1 MPVPPSPVLR
11 AAARW
16 LERLP
21 ASSPARC
28 RALFTHHADYSD
40 LTPTQ
45 YEAAYS
51 WLGENGL
58 LEDLDSSA
66 AVGELVFRAA
76 LASSS
81 APWLQDADVLV
92 RGPEEL
98 PEDAL
103 RAADALDISENEAYE
118 QVSAVWGKVD
128 TEARA
133 LIGSAGELALV
144 ALLTEAADAR
154 IEHVAAYSD
163 GFGYDIAVHAR
174 LHSLHIEAK
183 STVRRGRL
191 AFYLSRHE
199 YETMRRDPA
208 WQLVAVQLTQDHEI
222 AAVAS
227 VAAEWISAQVPQD
240 GGPFGRWEACRLDV
254 PPDAVV
260 PGIPRLAP
268 LLRDGRTAGAM
279 LRGGVSG

>member
-1 MPVPPSPVLR
+1 MIRRTRPSPVLR
-11 AAARW
+11 AALRW

-28 RALFTHHADYSD
+28 RALFTNHVDYSD

-45 YEAAYS
+45 YEAAYT
-51 WLGENGL
+51 WLGENSL
-58 LEDLDSSA
+58 LEDPDSSA
-66 AVGELVFRAA
+66 AAGERVFRAV
-76 LASSS
+76 LASSG
-81 APWLQDADVLV
+81 APWLQDADILV
-92 RGPEEL
+92 RGPDEL

-128 TEARA
+128 TKARA

-144 ALLTEAADAR
+144 ALLTEATDAR
-154 IEHVAAYSD
+154 VEHVAAYSD

-174 LHSLHIEAK
+174 RHPLHIEAK

-208 WQLVAVQLTQDHEI
+208 WQLVTVQLTQDHEI

-227 VAAEWISAQVPQD
+227 VAAEWIRAQVPQD
-240 GGPFGRWEACRLDV
+240 RGPFGRWEACRLDV
-254 PPDAVV
+254 SPDAVV
-260 PGIPRLAP
+260 PGIPQLAP
-268 LLRDGRTAGAM
+268 LLRPGAAG
-279 LRGGVSG
+279 LLLSGP

>member
-11 AAARW
+11 AAVRW

-21 ASSPARC
+21 VSSTARC
-28 RALFTHHADYSD
+28 RALFTNHADFSD

-51 WLGENGL
+51 WLIENSL
-58 LEDLDSSA
+58 LEDLHSSA
-66 AVGELVFRAA
+66 AVSERVFRTA
-76 LASSS
+76 LASSG
-81 APWLQDADVLV
+81 APWLPDADVLV
-92 RGPEEL
+92 RSPEEL

-103 RAADALDISENEAYE
+103 RAAEALGIPESEAYE
-118 QVSAVWGKVD
+118 QVSAVWGKVN

-144 ALLTEAADAR
+144 NLIAEVTEAR
-154 IEHVAAYSD
+154 VEHVAAYSD
-163 GFGYDIAVHAR
+163 GFGYDIAVHAQR
-174 LHSLHIEAK
+174 HPLHVEAK
-183 STVRRGRL
+183 STVRRGRIT
-191 AFYLSRHE
+191 FYLSRHE

-208 WQLVAVQLTQDHEI
+208 WQLVAVQLTQDLDI

-240 GGPFGRWEACRLDV
+240 RGSFGRWEACRLDV
-254 PPDAVV
+254 SPDALV

-268 LLRDGRTAGAM
+268 LLNAGTTGLLLPGAQN
-279 LRGGVSG
+279 G

>member
-21 ASSPARC
+21 VSSPARC
-28 RALFTHHADYSD
+28 RALFTSHADFSD

-51 WLGENGL
+51 WLEGNGL
-58 LEDLDSSA
+58 LKVSYGSA
-66 AVGELVFRAA
+66 SVNEQIFRTA
-76 LASSS
+76 LASSD
-81 APWLQDADVLV
+81 APWLPDADVLV

-103 RAADALDISENEAYE
+103 RAAEALGIPENEAYE
-118 QVSAVWGKVD
+118 QINAVWGKAD
-128 TEARA
+128 TEERARV
-133 LIGSAGELALV
+133 GNAGELELAGLI
-144 ALLTEAADAR
+144 AKAAEACV
-154 IEHVAAYSD
+154 EHVAAYSD
-163 GFGYDIAVHAR
+163 GFGYDIAVHAGR
-174 LHSLHIEAK
+174 HTLHIETK
-183 STVRRGRL
+183 STARRGRL

-208 WQLVAVQLTQDHEI
+208 WQLVFVQLTRDLSI
-222 AAVAS
+222 ATVFS
-227 VAAEWISAQVPQD
+227 VPADWIRAQVPAD
-240 GGPFGRWEACRLDV
+240 RGSYGRWEACRLDV
-254 PPDAVV
+254 PSEVLI

-268 LLRDGRTAGAM
+268 VLDARTAG
-279 LRGGVSG
+279 LLLPDEKKF

>member
-1 MPVPPSPVLR
+1 MAVPPSPVLR
-11 AAARW
+11 AALRW

-21 ASSPARC
+21 DSSPARC
-28 RALFTHHADYSD
+28 RALFTNHADYSD

-45 YEAAYS
+45 YEAAYT
-51 WLGENGL
+51 WLGETGL
-58 LEDLDSSA
+58 LADLDSIA
-66 AVGELVFRAA
+66 AASKRLFRAA
-76 LASSS
+76 LASSD

-103 RAADALDISENEAYE
+103 RAADALGISENQAYE
-118 QVSAVWGKVD
+118 QVRAVWGKVD

-133 LIGSAGELALV
+133 LIGSAGELALIE
-144 ALLTEAADAR
+144 LLAEATDVR

-174 LHSLHIEAK
+174 RHPLHIEAK

-208 WQLVAVQLTQDHEI
+208 WQLVAVHLTQDHKI
-222 AAVAS
+222 AAVTS
-227 VAAEWISAQVPQD
+227 VSAEWISAQVPQD

-268 LLRDGRTAGAM
+268 LLGAGTAGAM

>member
-11 AAARW
+11 AALRW

-28 RALFTHHADYSD
+28 RALFTNHTDYSD

-45 YEAAYS
+45 YEAAYA
-51 WLGENGL
+51 WLGENSL
-58 LEDLDSSA
+58 LGDPDSSA
-66 AVGELVFRAA
+66 AAEERVFRAA
-76 LASSS
+76 LASSG

-92 RGPEEL
+92 RGPGEL

-103 RAADALDISENEAYE
+103 RAAEALRLSERKAYE
-118 QVSAVWGKVD
+118 QVRAVFGKVD

-144 ALLTEAADAR
+144 ALLTESLDAR

-174 LHSLHIEAK
+174 RHPLHIEVK
-183 STVRRGRL
+183 STVRRGRS

-199 YETMRRDPA
+199 YETMRRDAA
-208 WQLVAVQLTQDHEI
+208 WQLVTVQLTEGHTI
-222 AAVAS
+222 AAIAS
-227 VAAEWISAQVPQD
+227 ISSEWINSQVPRD
-240 GGPFGRWEACRLDV
+240 VGPFGYWEACRIDV
-254 PPDAVV
+254 PSDAIVH
-260 PGIPRLAP
+260 GIPRLTP
-268 LLRDGRTAGAM
+268 LLGTGAAGAV
-279 LRGGVSG
+279 LRGGASS

>member
-1 MPVPPSPVLR
+1 M
-11 AAARW
+11 RW

-21 ASSPARC
+21 SSSTARC
-28 RALFTHHADYSD
+28 RALFTNHADFSD

-58 LEDLDSSA
+58 LKDLVSSA
-66 AVGELVFRAA
+66 AVGERVFRAA
-76 LASSS
+76 LASSG
-81 APWLQDADVLV
+81 APWLPDADLLV

-103 RAADALDISENEAYE
+103 RAAEALGIPENEAYE

-144 ALLTEAADAR
+144 NLIAEATDVR
-154 IEHVAAYSD
+154 VEHVAAYSD

-174 LHSLHIEAK
+174 RQPLHIEAK
-183 STVRRGRL
+183 STVRRGRVT
-191 AFYLSRHE
+191 FYLSRHE

-208 WQLVAVQLTQDHEI
+208 WQLVVVHLTRDLDI

-227 VAAEWISAQVPQD
+227 VAAEWITAQVPQD
-240 GGPFGRWEACRLDV
+240 TGPFGRWEACRLDV

-268 LLRDGRTAGAM
+268 LLGAGRAGLLQSA
-279 LRGGVSG
+279 